1 MLTTLDFK
9 KIGIKTA
16 YSYIEKNPEKNMLKL
31 MDWVDH
37 FAGSGP
43 ESFEEQRAIIR
54 QIAADPDSN
63 WHQLVMRILHD
74 TDCEVVKTV
83 FTNFF
88 LNAVLTGWKTQEE
101 NRRNYQ
107 CNIPWTIL
115 LDPTSAC
122 NLHCTGCWAAEYGN
136 KLNLSFDEMDN
147 LITQGKELGI
157 YFYIY
162 TGGEP
167 LVRKQDLIALCQ
179 KHHDCIFLS
188 FTNGTLIDEA
198 FAQDM
203 LRVKNFIPAI
213 SVEGTQ
219 ESHDARRGAGSYAKV
234 LAAMQLLKAHRLPF
248 GVSCCYTSQN
258 VEILGSEAFYDQM
271 IELGASFAWFFH
283 YMPVG
288 NDAVPQLMPTVQQR
302 EWMYRQVRQLRQTKP
317 LFTMDFQNDGE
328 YVGGCI
334 AGGRRYLHIN
344 ANGDADPCVFV
355 HYSNANIRTHSL
367 LDCLRSPLFLAY
379 HHGQPF
385 SKNHLRPCPM
395 LENPE
400 KLRAMVTAADAH
412 STDLQSP
419 ESVEHLCAKCD
430 QYAADWKIAA
440 DKLWCESHRT

>member
-1 MLTTLDFK
+1 
-9 KIGIKTA
+9 
-16 YSYIEKNPEKNMLKL
+16 
-31 MDWVDH
+31 
-37 FAGSGP
+37 
-43 ESFEEQRAIIR
+43 
-54 QIAADPDSN
+54 
-63 WHQLVMRILHD
+63 
-74 TDCEVVKTV
+74 
-83 FTNFF
+83 
-88 LNAVLTGWKTQEE
+88 
-101 NRRNYQ
+101 
-107 CNIPWTIL
+107 
-115 LDPTSAC
+115 
-122 NLHCTGCWAAEYGN
+122 
-136 KLNLSFDEMDN
+136 
-147 LITQGKELGI
+147 
-157 YFYIY
+157 
-162 TGGEP
+162 
-167 LVRKQDLIALCQ
+167 
-179 KHHDCIFLS
+179 
-188 FTNGTLIDEA
+188 
-198 FAQDM
+198 
-203 LRVKNFIPAI
+203 
-213 SVEGTQ
+213 
-219 ESHDARRGAGSYAKV
+219 
-234 LAAMQLLKAHRLPF
+234 MQLLKAHRLPF

-271 IELGASFAWFFH
+271 IELGAAFAWFFH

-440 DKLWCESHRT
+440 DKLWCESHRN